1 MDSLTGNLMQLGLK
15 EYEARIYVALASLGE
30 ANVRRIHEA
39 SGVPRP
45 RVYDVL
51 SALAARGFIDI
62 RQGSPLMYSAVR
74 PDLVISYLEKEL
86 ASAAE
91 ESRRAL
97 ADLSPAGAD
106 QYSPIWYVQSD
117 RTIHRYLEMLV
128 EGVARELTILCFNP
142 ETLGKFQA
150 PIAGIARDRMVKI
163 LFPRGR
169 IEGIALPEGALC
181 YEAGTLKNIFGMNI
195 FEQVYQAPIR
205 REGGVFR
212 LECIFLADDRESML
226 IYSLDGKR
234 MAVTITLPFIT
245 AVQAE
250 LFGQLIARS
259 RRAAG
264 CSTAVPGQVR
274 RKREIAGKTRTGR
287 RR

>member
-62 RQGSPLMYSAVR
+62 RQGSPLTYSAVR
-74 PDLVISYLEKEL
+74 PDLVISYLEKEI

-97 ADLSPAGAD
+97 ADLSTGATEH
-106 QYSPIWYVQSD
+106 YSPIWYVQSD
-117 RTIHRYLEMLV
+117 RTIHRYLEMLA
-128 EGVARELTILCFNP
+128 EGVARELTVLCFNP
-142 ETLGKFQA
+142 ETLRKFQA
-150 PIAGIARDRMVKI
+150 PIAAITGTRAVKI
-163 LFPRGR
+163 LFPRGLAV
-169 IEGIALPEGALC
+169 GMVLPEGALC
-181 YEAGTLKNIFGMNI
+181 YEAGTLRNIFGMNI
-195 FEQVYQAPIR
+195 FEQVYQAPIL
-205 REGGVFR
+205 REGAVFR

-245 AVQAE
+245 AVQAQ
-250 LFGQLIARS
+250 LFSQLVARA
-259 RRAAG
+259 RKVGCTPAG
-264 CSTAVPGQVR
+264 PGRVP
-274 RKREIAGKTRTGR
+274 RKREITGKTRIR